1 MSSASFF
8 PRLNCLSIVFF
19 PPLPC
24 RSQHTDLH
32 IIKKSVHKFHNASTR
47 LTPIV
52 VILTSWT
59 LPEICPLG
67 YVLCLP
73 SVIPGSYIV
82 FRITGFCMVN
92 NKRQRLQDRSI
103 LPSFF
108 PLAVRSLLF
117 WSLEHVYSRPAALSA
132 LHRFRHLSVLSNA
145 RDQYFSESSLPN
157 VQGVVCLSTPCSQP
171 AVLHFYTR
179 PFATVFTNSRLKT
192 ASPASIGLH
201 PVLRIF
207 GTHVKVVVNRLFFW
221 CRHREIVVHVFLN
234 VIDHVYAILKQCYL
248 FHRLSMPCPTLLRI
262 VMQKSFFLRHD
273 FKALMQKLSKKDFFS
288 PKNFLHTVAFNCFC
302 SPSLPRRDSPCS
314 ASRRFRLGRW
324 KPSRNKS
331 TWVTTVPIIAWS

>member
-52 VILTSWT
+52 VILSSWT

-92 NKRQRLQDRSI
+92 NKRQRLQDRLI

-132 LHRFRHLSVLSNA
+132 LHCFRHLSVLSNA
-145 RDQYFSESSLPN
+145 REPYLSESSLPN
-157 VQGVVCLSTPCSQP
+157 VQGVVCLSTLCSQL
-171 AVLHFYTR
+171 AVLLDWPRFSARTPR
-179 PFATVFTNSRLKT
+179 TCTE
-192 ASPASIGLH
+192 PAPNL
-201 PVLRIF
+201 
-207 GTHVKVVVNRLFFW
+207 
-221 CRHREIVVHVFLN
+221 
-234 VIDHVYAILKQCYL
+234 
-248 FHRLSMPCPTLLRI
+248 RLSVR
-262 VMQKSFFLRHD
+262 
-273 FKALMQKLSKKDFFS
+273 
-288 PKNFLHTVAFNCFC
+288 C
-302 SPSLPRRDSPCS
+302 SYPAAPNPNG
-314 ASRRFRLGRW
+314 RFRFETSLHLNPRC
-324 KPSRNKS
+324 
-331 TWVTTVPIIAWS
+331 T